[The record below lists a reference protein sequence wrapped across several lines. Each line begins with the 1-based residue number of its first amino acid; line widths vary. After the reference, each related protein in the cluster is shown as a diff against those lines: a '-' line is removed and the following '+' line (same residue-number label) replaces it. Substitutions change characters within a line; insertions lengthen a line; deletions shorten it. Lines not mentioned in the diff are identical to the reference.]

1 MCYGSVYAVLWQCS
15 PWNKT
20 QVTYILFGNV
30 HDSYENTGCDVVSSD
45 ARLIRCLAVVE
56 CRGVVMRR
64 LMWIVVCGLIAM
76 MWPAPAPVAA
86 ADSVTAIGVGPY
98 HACAVMNKQ
107 VWCWG
112 KNNLGQLGDGTTTNR
127 AGAVRVIKES
137 DGLPLQNA
145 TAVDASVGHS
155 CAIVDK
161 QVWCWGSNFEGKLG
175 VPSTD
180 TESLGAVQVQVNGGG
195 VLSNVTA
202 IALGYHFSCAISN
215 AQVWCWGDNQEG
227 EIGDGTTSAAN
238 NGAVLADYGG
248 TAFSNVTKIA
258 AGRKFMC
265 AINNAKVYCW
275 GANNVG
281 QLGRGS
287 VSGAPGYELDATH
300 VRQEG
305 DTNPLTGAT
314 DISAGW
320 EHACG
325 VFVKRVYCWGNNNSG
340 QLGIN
345 DKVDRNVAKES
356 QKSGSVTFTNATRA
370 VAGSPFSCAI
380 ENQGVWCWG
389 ENTNGSLATNTLTE
403 SLVGVASQ
411 YRGGG
416 VLSGVTALDVGLNH
430 ACAIIKK
437 QVWCWGYN
445 SDQQVGDGTSEARLG
460 AVRVMF
466 DQSVTAV
473 SRNLQPS
480 TAVSGGLYQSC
491 AVVNKQAYCWGGNT
505 SSELGN
511 GDTVAYD
518 GARLVGTPSGAALT
532 NVTAVSAGYLHSC
545 AVANKVA
552 YCWGFN
558 DVGQL
563 GDDSTATRT
572 GAVAVVYGSSS
583 LANVTA
589 ISAGNKLSCAIAN
602 KQAYCWGGAGSVGD
616 GTGSA
621 SLTAQL
627 VVSTETGL
635 PLTSVTAIAAGYDH
649 ACAVSNKTVYCWGSN
664 SKGQVGDHSF
674 VDATAAVKVKT
685 STGAFLDKATA
696 VGAGDMNSCA
706 ISNKVTYCW
715 GDNGDGQLGDG
726 STDFRSKANP
736 VMVDATTA
744 LGAATQLGVGGYHAC
759 AVVSKK
765 VYCWGNNGDGQLAT
779 GSVGGQSL
787 YAVVAKF
794 ASVGTPD
801 LTNVT
806 QVQSGYYHTC
816 ALIAKQVYCWG
827 DNSNGKLG
835 DGTAVDRSGAVPSLF
850 HVVQFT
856 GAKGL

>member
-1 MCYGSVYAVLWQCS
+1 MHRFA
-15 PWNKT
+15 
-20 QVTYILFGNV
+20 
-30 HDSYENTGCDVVSSD
+30 
-45 ARLIRCLAVVE
+45 
-56 CRGVVMRR
+56 
-64 LMWIVVCGLIAM
+64 WIVVCGLIAM
-76 MWPAPAPVAA
+76 MWPTPASVAA
-86 ADSVTAIGVGPY
+86 ADSVTAVAAAPY
-98 HACAVMNKQ
+98 HSCAIMNKQ

-112 KNNLGQLGDGTTTNR
+112 KNNLGQLGDGTTTDR

-137 DGLPLQNA
+137 GGLPLQNA

-175 VPSTD
+175 VSSAD
-180 TESLGAVQVQVNGGG
+180 TESLGAVQVQVAGGG
-195 VLSNVTA
+195 ALSNVTA

-215 AQVWCWGDNQEG
+215 AQIWCWGDNQEG

-248 TAFSNVTKIA
+248 TALTNVTKIA
-258 AGRKFMC
+258 AGRKFVC
-265 AINNAKVYCW
+265 AISAGVVYCW

-287 VSGAPGYELDATH
+287 VTGAPGYELDATH

-305 DTNPLTGAT
+305 SLSPLTGAT

-325 VFVKRVYCWGNNNSG
+325 VFAKQVYCWGENSAG
-340 QLGIN
+340 QLGVN
-345 DKVDRNVAKES
+345 DKTITFHSSA
-356 QKSGSVTFTNATRA
+356 QKSMKSGLIPISNATRA

-380 ENQGVWCWG
+380 ENQGIWCWG
-389 ENTNGSLATNTLTE
+389 ENTNGSLATNNAGE
-403 SLVGVASQ
+403 SWVGVASQ

-437 QVWCWGYN
+437 QAWCWGDN
-445 SDQQVGDGTSEARLG
+445 DEAQLGDGTKEDRYG

-480 TAVSGGLYQSC
+480 TAVSGGLYHSC

-511 GDTVAYD
+511 GGTEAYD
-518 GARLVGTPSGAALT
+518 GARLVVTPAGVALT
-532 NVTAVSAGYLHSC
+532 NVTAVSAGYAHSC

-563 GDDSTATRT
+563 GDDSTTTRV
-572 GAVAVVYGSSS
+572 GAVAVVYGSSA

-602 KQAYCWGGAGSVGD
+602 KQAYCWGGAGTVGD
-616 GTGSA
+616 GTGAA
-621 SLTAQL
+621 STTAQL
-627 VVSTETGL
+627 VVSNDTGL

-649 ACAVSNKTVYCWGSN
+649 ACAISNKTVYCWGSN
-664 SKGQVGDHSF
+664 SKGQVGNHAFAD
-674 VDATAAVKVKT
+674 VPDAVKVKT

-759 AVVSKK
+759 AVVNKK
-765 VYCWGNNGDGQLAT
+765 VYCWGDNNDGQLAT
-779 GSVGGQSL
+779 GSAGGTSV

-806 QVQSGYYHTC
+806 HVQAGYYHTC

-827 DNSNGKLG
+827 ENGNGQLG
-835 DGTAVDRSGAVPSLF
+835 DGTGINSSGAVKSLF
-850 HVVQFT
+850 HVMQFT